1 MNVLSEK
8 KLCAYL
14 ERVLRLST
22 DILEKLPEEG
32 TQRSSDGLLDNYHT
46 LVNDLGAER
55 EHDTYLSDESWN
67 WIWEDKPTTNHIQL
81 YGRLAWINLQLLE
94 LL

>member
-8 KLCAYL
+8 KLCAFL
-14 ERVLRLST
+14 ERVLKLSNEVLERL
-22 DILEKLPEEG
+22 PVEG
-32 TQRSSDGLLDNYHT
+32 TQRSSDALLDNYHV

-55 EHDTYLSDESWN
+55 GQDSYLSDESWN